1 MTMLVLAQAAAV
13 PPMSA
18 ARLIT
23 TALVGIALIVVLIT
37 RFKVTRSSG

>member
-1 MTMLVLAQAAAV
+1 MTMLVLAQAAAA
-13 PPMSA
+13 PPVSA